1 MANMANSTAETATEW
16 ENLVMDEVEKAERAR
31 MCASR
36 RLSSCRGQLASEDML
51 KAARRVEKMEREKAK
66 VVKRLSI
73 SAVSGV
79 AAKVEKVPPPVAP
92 PAIEVRE
99 SQLGLGAD
107 RRSAPAPPRPRQ
119 VTVRCPA
126 PP

>member
-1 MANMANSTAETATEW
+1 MSSIGG
-16 ENLVMDEVEKAERAR
+16 LPQDVMDEVEKAERAR

-79 AAKVEKVPPPVAP
+79 AAKAVAVEKVPPPAGL
-92 PAIEVRE
+92 AGLEVRE